1 VGNGTWIENEAQ
13 DTIVRQKRNSIIN
26 RGSASMT
33 SHSWLF
39 STSGED
45 SYMSRYLFRTS

>member
-1 VGNGTWIENEAQ
+1 MGNGTWIGNEVW
-13 DTIVRQKRNSIIN
+13 DTIFRQKRNSIIN

-39 STSGED
+39 STSRGD
-45 SYMSRYLFRTS
+45 SYMSRYLFLTL